1 MISRLSNEE
10 SNTRLSKVETFAL
23 DGLDLFF
30 NSNDHLPQHFHV
42 RKPGRWEIR
51 VFFLRCSQQKGL
63 IFDLKWP
70 PNTGPSGKEKRE
82 ILKLVVENRSALLM
96 EWQKKVCVKENQ

>member
-1 MISRLSNEE
+1 MSRLINKE
-10 SNTRLSKVETFAL
+10 SNTCLSKVETFAL

-42 RKPGRWEIR
+42 RKPGQWEIR
-51 VFFLRCSQQKGL
+51 VFFRRCSQQKGL
-63 IFDLKWP
+63 DFVIKWSA
-70 PNTGPSGKEKRE
+70 NSGPSSKEKHK
-82 ILKLVVENRSALLM
+82 ILKLVLENRSALLM